1 MMMHERTTTTSATLL
16 AHTDGRALIKMEGSL
31 ALASA
36 DAYAVPGALA
46 GAERGALLVN
56 LTTTPLTVGHLP
68 FERARAYD
76 HSCGVATRTTSKG
89 GTITLPPHPH
99 AHWTQR
105 SGKLGSS
112 EFEDGQDAGVV
123 VVFFLDLGPPDE
135 VAPVVVAP
143 PPSADRSFV
152 FLLHEHPLGDGEQ
165 PECRRVD
172 PEGIKRAAVNPTF
185 LLKLPQTTCPVDEVL
200 KGVGAWRCAFVCHDP
215 AKTHAPL
222 SDFNAIFGA
231 WKLAPNGGSF
241 GAPVEQSVLLP
252 PGCSVRTLSLLH
264 LVHPSSNVV
273 HGSVTVGARSCT
285 LHFKVYPQSNE
296 GKWSVALVVDV
307 ADEQED
313 ALSGVLVETVPNAD
327 EILTALVS
335 SACANPF
342 DPSASYRMMC
352 KTPSYK
358 EAFSRSVDVERMWMA
373 CVDRDRKTWDRACVL
388 HDTHAAPRVRGVDD
402 PALSVRLFRPRA
414 CSPCRRRPR
423 DICVS
428 SFTDRSA

>member
-1 MMMHERTTTTSATLL
+1 MMMHDRTTTSSATLL
-16 AHTDGRALIKMEGSL
+16 ARADGRALIKMEGSL

-46 GAERGALLVN
+46 ETERRALLVN
-56 LTTTPLTVGHLP
+56 LTTTPLTVSHLP
-68 FERARAYD
+68 FEHARAYD
-76 HSCGVATRTTSKG
+76 HSCGVATRTTPKG

-99 AHWTQR
+99 AQWTQR
-105 SGKLGSS
+105 SGKLGSPA
-112 EFEDGQDAGVV
+112 FEDGQDANAV

-135 VAPVVVAP
+135 VAPVVVPP

-152 FLLHEHPLGDGEQ
+152 FLLHERPLGDGEQ
-165 PECRRVD
+165 PECRRMD

-185 LLKLPQTTCPVDEVL
+185 PLRLTQTSCPVEEVL
-200 KGVGAWRCAFVCHDP
+200 EGVGAWRFAFVRHDP

-222 SDFNAIFGA
+222 SYFNAVFGA
-231 WKLAPNGGSF
+231 WKLAPNGGGGSF
-241 GAPVEQSVLLP
+241 GAPIEQSVLLP
-252 PGCSVRTLSLLH
+252 PGCSVGTPSLLH
-264 LVHPSSNVV
+264 LVHPSNNIV
-273 HGSVTVGARSCT
+273 HGSVTVGARSRT

-307 ADEQED
+307 ADEQDD
-313 ALSGVLVETVPNAD
+313 ALSGVLVQTVANAE

-358 EAFSRSVDVERMWMA
+358 EAFSRSVDVERIWMA

-388 HDTHAAPRVRGVDD
+388 HDTHAAARVRGVDEEGFVR
-402 PALSVRLFRPRA
+402 PSLPTARMQSVQTPI
-414 CSPCRRRPR
+414 S
-423 DICVS
+423 
-428 SFTDRSA
+428 